1 MTGAKDLTPE
11 SKETGKVD
19 AKKRKVFENSKGRTY
34 VKGDGGKR
42 VYVKKLFTPKASPK
56 PVLKNA
62 PKEALPRTT
71 TLTPGSKETGKVDA
85 KKRKVFENSKGRT
98 YVRGDGGK
106 RVYVKKLFTPKS
118 PMPVLKNAPK
128 EALPPATTLTPGS
141 KETGKVDAKKRK
153 VFENSKGRTYVKGD
167 GGKRVYVKKL
177 FTPATTLTPGTRGA
191 GNKENESVKRIA
203 MAWKKKVN
211 DRMKPMRKKNYT
223 RNTFDMIAP
232 KLHINSATGFKNKKY
247 TNFPFPVNTA
257 RGNRINSG
265 AVIAP
270 REKNFRQVD
279 YLADQVDYLRALSL
293 HDLLTVMSYTNHSH
307 FWLGPF
313 QRSGTVFSN
322 LPSEQK
328 SGMVLPMWS
337 QFDTIV
343 SAGYDV
349 MNPKAPEMLR
359 SSAETYTSLD
369 IGEKYWFYT
378 FLVVEKYISKD
389 TYKLML
395 QMYVNDL
402 TRIIMAAPTS
412 KEAITVYRGT
422 STDVYKQV
430 KGRVFK
436 STQFTSTAY
445 LPKQAMRYAGKRG
458 ILARITIPPGQPS
471 LFIAPVNKFGQHGE
485 YEIVLPPC
493 SFEILGRAKKTQVFS
508 GDKFEI
514 ARVTDLK
521 MLPVVKKNV

>member
-1 MTGAKDLTPE
+1 
-11 SKETGKVD
+11 
-19 AKKRKVFENSKGRTY
+19 VFENSKGRTY

-42 VYVKKLFTPKASPK
+42 VYVKKLFTPKSPI

-62 PKEALPRTT
+62 
-71 TLTPGSKETGKVDA
+71 S
-85 KKRKVFENSKGRT
+85 
-98 YVRGDGGK
+98 
-106 RVYVKKLFTPKS
+106 
-118 PMPVLKNAPK
+118 K
-128 EALPPATTLTPGS
+128 EALPPATTLAS
-141 KETGKVDAKKRK
+141 
-153 VFENSKGRTYVKGD
+153 
-167 GGKRVYVKKL
+167 
-177 FTPATTLTPGTRGA
+177 GTRGV

-270 REKNFRQVD
+270 REKNFRHVD

-313 QRSGTVFSN
+313 QRSGTVFSS
-322 LPSEQK
+322 LPTEQK

-337 QFDTIV
+337 QFDTII

-349 MNPKAPEMLR
+349 MKPKAPGMLR

-369 IGEKYWFYT
+369 IGDKYWFYT

-422 STDVYKQV
+422 STDVYKKV
-430 KGRVFK
+430 TGRVFK

-445 LPKQAMRYAGKRG
+445 LPKHAKQYARGKSG
-458 ILARITIPPGQPS
+458 LLTRIMIPPGQPS

-493 SFEILGRAKKTQVFS
+493 SFEILSRAKKTQVFT
-508 GDKFEI
+508 GDKFEF